1 MTARPPRP
9 SPAVGAKKVVAEG
22 VRSGLDPHPP
32 TGPRILAQLHICAP
46 GRGATPS
53 ARSWCSCGRDLNAF
67 GHRKTTALIADHD
80 RHRTN
85 CPLLTQGKEAA

>member
-9 SPAVGAKKVVAEG
+9 TTAVVGRKVVAEG
-22 VRSGLDPHPP
+22 VPSGLDPRPP

-67 GHRKTTALIADHD
+67 GHRKVTALIADHD
-80 RHRTN
+80 RHRTL
-85 CPLLTQGKEAA
+85 CPLLPQRKEAA